1 MTRKVNLTDN
11 NNCVIPGPGAEVG
24 MLEMIKIHVLSC
36 ANELFNRLL
45 HVVIR
50 DNGEKINICQKKV
63 KKCSI
68 LCSINHVG
76 HDLAVTQWPKNYKVI

>member
-1 MTRKVNLTDN
+1 MTGKVNLTDN

-36 ANELFNRLL
+36 ANELFNTLL

-50 DNGEKINICQKKV
+50 DNGKKLIYD
-63 KKCSI
+63 KRK
-68 LCSINHVG
+68 
-76 HDLAVTQWPKNYKVI
+76 

>member
-1 MTRKVNLTDN
+1 MCSSDANADISCAWISAQARKEAAEEVTGKVNLTDN

-36 ANELFNRLL
+36 AIELFNTLL

-50 DNGEKINICQKKV
+50 DNGKKLIYA
-63 KKCSI
+63 KRK
-68 LCSINHVG
+68 
-76 HDLAVTQWPKNYKVI
+76 